1 MTLPQQLKWLWV
13 ILLFLPLV
21 FTTKVQFSCY
31 PLITNG
37 ELPQVCYQEPNIS
50 KIIQDKFTHGN
61 VLYNLASKSS
71 DESILRKL
79 SSNLDISR
87 VDYDSQILQV
97 ELLGNKNTPPDLSE
111 NIFTN
116 LINDQTQLPKQLLS
130 KLARNPNTP
139 DSTLQRLISNNSDDS
154 TNYLISSRTQLSSA
168 TITLLFD
175 KVKSSQSSYYKD
187 DILSN
192 IASQENTSLEIMKI
206 LLEQAKIVEKLG
218 DGSECPIYKGLAK
231 NPNLEEKLGS
241 RNAKFII
248 NRSFDLT
255 DCKKKPCE
263 PKTKQHLGWGVGAGI
278 AVMTGVLI
286 VGSGGLLAPIAIAA
300 GAIAGGTAYA
310 ASQFLNRCP

>member
-1 MTLPQQLKWLWV
+1 MALPQQLKWLWV

-87 VDYDSQILQV
+87 VDYDSLILQV

-111 NIFTN
+111 SIFTK
-116 LINDQTQLPKQLLS
+116 LINGKTPLSEQLLE

-139 DSTLQRLISNNSDDS
+139 DKILQSLTLINIDYI
-154 TNYLISSRTQLSSA
+154 NYLISGRSQLSSE
-168 TITLLFD
+168 TIALLFSLAD
-175 KVKSSQSSYYKD
+175 PTQSYYYE
-187 DILSN
+187 ILSG
-192 IASQENTSLEIMKI
+192 IASQENTPLEITET
-206 LLEQAKIVEKLG
+206 LLEQAKTREKLA
-218 DGSECPIYKGLAK
+218 DGSECDIYKGLSI
-231 NPNLEEKLGS
+231 NPTLEEKLGK
-241 RNAKFII
+241 RKAKFII
-248 NRSFDLT
+248 DRAKE
-255 DCKKKPCE
+255 CKKKP
-263 PKTKQHLGWGVGAGI
+263 PKCTPKRGRNVLLGVGAGI
-278 AVMTGVLI
+278 TVITGVLI
-286 VGSGGLLAPIAIAA
+286 VGSGGLLAPIAIGA
-300 GAIAGGTAYA
+300 GVIAGSAAYA